1 MKAYDYVIIGA
12 GSAGCVLAN
21 RLSAD
26 PNIEVLLIEAG
37 PRDKSMMIHMPAG
50 IPALIGKPNPHNWYY
65 NTEGQQHLNGR
76 SLYWPR
82 GRGWGGSSSINGM
95 IYIRGHARDYD
106 HWRQMGCEGWS
117 FADVLPYFKRA
128 ECNENGGDDFHG
140 GEGPLHVSNGRS
152 DNPLFRAF
160 MQAGVE
166 AGFKQTDDFNGYQQ
180 EGMGPYQ
187 LTIHEGA
194 RWSAA
199 KGYLT
204 PILGRKNLTIESNA
218 HVSRILFDGTKVTGV
233 EFIQNKQPVRVT
245 VTREVVLSGGAV
257 NSPQTLL
264 LSGIGDA
271 ALLKRFDIPVVADLK
286 GVGKNLQDHLDASIQ
301 YESSQPITLYS
312 QSNPL
317 AAMKTGLNYMLFKKG
332 LATGQG
338 LESGAFLKSRP
349 DLENPDLQFH
359 FIAALMTD
367 HARKK
372 ADRHGFMAHVC
383 QLRPESRGYISI
395 KSNDPLAAPI
405 IQPNYLEAEEDRRA
419 MREGVKIARDLFAQE
434 AFDPYRGPELWPGAH
449 VRTDDQIDA
458 WIRKTA
464 ETIYHP
470 VGSAKMG
477 KDSESVVDATLK
489 VYGIEGL
496 RVVDASVMP
505 TLVSGNTNAPT
516 IMIAEKA
523 ADMILGRPP
532 LRAGERE
539 SRRRP
544 RRRGGM
550 SAMPRALPSAVLRRL
565 LLSQASVAFNGVDA
579 GMGYRVHVAITERL
593 CRTNPAA
600 PTAVRPLDRCIRYHK
615 RCVAG
620 QCLNYWKHCD
630 SDAVWSGRCE
640 LPRRAPPTTSTAARS
655 RCP

>member
-1 MKAYDYVIIGA
+1 MVAASQKQTIRDIAMKAYDYVIIGA

-26 PNIEVLLIEAG
+26 PNIQVLLIEAG
-37 PRDKSMMIHMPAG
+37 GRDKAMMIHMPAG
-50 IPALIGKPNPHNWYY
+50 VAQLISKPNPFNWYY
-65 NTEGQQHLNGR
+65 QTEGQQHLNGR

-106 HWRQMGCEGWS
+106 GWRQLGLEGWS

-140 GEGPLHVSNGRS
+140 GEGPLKVSNGRS
-152 DNPLFRAF
+152 TNPLFRTF

-166 AGFKQTDDFNGYQQ
+166 AGFRQTRDFNGFQQ
-180 EGMGPYQ
+180 EGFGPYQ
-187 LTIHEGA
+187 LTIHNGE

-204 PILGRKNLTIESNA
+204 PILDRKNLTIESNA
-218 HVSRILFDGTKVTGV
+218 HVSRILFDGKRVSGV

-245 VTREVVLSGGAV
+245 VTRECLLSGGAV

-264 LSGIGDA
+264 LSGIGDPA
-271 ALLKRFDIPVVADLK
+271 ILKRFDIPVLADLK
-286 GVGKNLQDHLDASIQ
+286 GVGRNLQDHLDASIQ
-301 YESSQPITLYS
+301 YESSQPITLHS

-317 AAMKTGLNYMLFKKG
+317 AAMKTGLSYLLFRKG
-332 LATGQG
+332 VATGQG
-338 LESGAFLKSRP
+338 LESGGFVKSRP

-372 ADRHGFMAHVC
+372 SDRHGYMAHVC
-383 QLRPESRGYISI
+383 QLRPQSRGYISL
-395 KSNDPLAAPI
+395 KSADPLAAPV

-449 VRTDDQIDA
+449 VRSDDQIDA
-458 WIRKTA
+458 WVRKTA

-477 KDSESVVDATLK
+477 KDSESVVDAQLK

-532 LRAGERE
+532 LPPLHVNVAEDRA
-539 SRRRP
+539 
-544 RRRGGM
+544 
-550 SAMPRALPSAVLRRL
+550 
-565 LLSQASVAFNGVDA
+565 VAA
-579 GMGYRVHVAITERL
+579 E
-593 CRTNPAA
+593 
-600 PTAVRPLDRCIRYHK
+600 
-615 RCVAG
+615 
-620 QCLNYWKHCD
+620 
-630 SDAVWSGRCE
+630 
-640 LPRRAPPTTSTAARS
+640 
-655 RCP
+655 

>member
-37 PRDKSMMIHMPAG
+37 GRDKSMMIHMPAG
-50 IPALIGKPNPHNWYY
+50 IPALIGKPNPYNWCYQ
-65 NTEGQQHLNGR
+65 TEGQQHLNGR

-106 HWRQMGCEGWS
+106 GWRQLGLSGWS

-128 ECNENGGDDFHG
+128 EHNENGGGEFHG
-140 GEGPLHVSNGRS
+140 GEGPLRVSNGRS
-152 DNPLFRAF
+152 SNPLFRAF
-160 MQAGVE
+160 MQAGME
-166 AGFKQTDDFNGYQQ
+166 AGFRQTQDFNGFQQ
-180 EGMGPYQ
+180 EGFGPYQ
-187 LTIHEGA
+187 LTIHEGR

-199 KGYLT
+199 TGYLT

-218 HVSRILFDGTKVTGV
+218 LVSRILFDAKRVNGV
-233 EFIQNKQPVRVT
+233 EFIQKKQTVRVT
-245 VTREVVLSGGAV
+245 VTREALLCGGAV

-264 LSGIGDA
+264 LSGIGNPSI
-271 ALLKRFDIPVVADLK
+271 LRRFDIPVVAELK

-317 AAMKTGLNYMLFKKG
+317 NAMKTGLNYMLFKKG

-338 LESGAFLKSRP
+338 LESGGFVKSRP
-349 DLENPDLQFH
+349 DLDNPDLQFH
-359 FIAALMTD
+359 FIAALMND
-367 HARKK
+367 HTRKK

-383 QLRPESRGYISI
+383 QLRPQSRGTISI
-395 KSNDPLAAPI
+395 KSADPLVAPV

-419 MREGVKIARDLFAQE
+419 MREGTKIARDLFAQT
-434 AFDPYRGPELWPGAH
+434 AFDPYRGPELMPGAA
-449 VRTDDQIDA
+449 VRTDAQIDA
-458 WIRKTA
+458 WLRKTA

-477 KDSESVVDATLK
+477 KDADSVVDQELK
-489 VYGIEGL
+489 VYGVEGL
-496 RVVDASVMP
+496 RVVDASIMP

-523 ADMILGRPP
+523 SDMILDRTPLPP
-532 LRAGERE
+532 EYVKVDEDRA
-539 SRRRP
+539 
-544 RRRGGM
+544 
-550 SAMPRALPSAVLRRL
+550 
-565 LLSQASVAFNGVDA
+565 VAA
-579 GMGYRVHVAITERL
+579 E
-593 CRTNPAA
+593 
-600 PTAVRPLDRCIRYHK
+600 
-615 RCVAG
+615 
-620 QCLNYWKHCD
+620 
-630 SDAVWSGRCE
+630 
-640 LPRRAPPTTSTAARS
+640 
-655 RCP
+655 